1 MRISNTA
8 LFKPLGNN
16 KKSLRFSNNEY
27 SLLKILTT
35 VSNSNSLELFL
46 NVIVKEFGKV
56 VFNKRVLQNTYIN

>member
-8 LFKPLGNN
+8 LFKPLGSN

-27 SLLKILTT
+27 SLLKILRT
-35 VSNSNSLELFL
+35 VSNSNCLELFL